1 MKAGW
6 RDGAMAGCTAAPVI
20 PSERVARVEGSWRCP
35 TSGEPSRPRAIPPSR
50 PRAISPSRPEGV
62 TLVELLVVLVL
73 FAIIAGTTGVAL
85 RRNPPPADDVAHSR
99 AQLRRQAIRS
109 GEPVTTRDSLGYPI
123 RFLPD
128 GRAVGAGM
136 DALTGRT
143 RAPR

>member
-35 TSGEPSRPRAIPPSR
+35 TSGEPSRPRALP
-50 PRAISPSRPEGV
+50 PSRPEGV

-73 FAIIAGTTGVAL
+73 FAVIAGTTGVAL